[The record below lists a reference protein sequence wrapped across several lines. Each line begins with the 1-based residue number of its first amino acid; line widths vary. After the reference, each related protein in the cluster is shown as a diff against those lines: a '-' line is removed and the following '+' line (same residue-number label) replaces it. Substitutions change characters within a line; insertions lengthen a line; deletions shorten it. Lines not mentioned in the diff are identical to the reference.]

1 MVKEIIRDEE
11 FLKIKEVDEAKEIIN
26 EKFNEYYTPQSE
38 IIDIAESNNRITFSK
53 IESKIDFPPFNRSL
67 KDGFAIKAEDSF
79 GVNEENPKITI
90 IGSGIQINNIGTLK
104 ENYEITKLSEETF
117 VTDNVTLLEELRK
130 NL

>member
-1 MVKEIIRDEE
+1 MLTLNVVCDIISIFLLSE

-67 KDGFAIKAEDSF
+67 KDGFAIKSEDSY
-79 GVNEENPKITI
+79 GVNEENPKKYTI
-90 IGSGIQINNIGTLK
+90 PKQYKASIIL
-104 ENYEITKLSEETF
+104 
-117 VTDNVTLLEELRK
+117 
-130 NL
+130 